1 MNVFLIIL
9 CIFLAITTIT
19 AIWITY
25 KTNREFEKIDKEIK
39 DEEKK
44 KNDIITNANNTKA
57 EVRTGDH
64 ECDFNN
70 IANKLHEFAN
80 K

>member
-64 ECDFNN
+64 ERDFNN
-70 IANKLHEFAN
+70 IANKLHEFAS

>member
-64 ECDFNN
+64 ERDFNN